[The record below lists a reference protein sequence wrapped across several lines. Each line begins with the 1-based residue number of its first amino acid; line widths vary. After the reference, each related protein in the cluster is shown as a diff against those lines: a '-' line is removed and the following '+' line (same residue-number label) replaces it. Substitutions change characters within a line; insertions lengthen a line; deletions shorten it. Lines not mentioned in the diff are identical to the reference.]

1 MLLKISSESNNER
14 VDYKET
20 SLSHFLADIPHT
32 FNQLYN
38 WLGKVRCEILLTFEK
53 QDLYKAAK
61 EVLEALSLI
70 SRKHLDL
77 WNIVIQGICKL
88 L

>member
-1 MLLKISSESNNER
+1 MLLEISSKSNNEG

-20 SLSHFLADIPHT
+20 SLCHFLADIPHT
-32 FNQLYN
+32 FNQVYN
-38 WLGKVRCEILLTFEK
+38 WLSKIRCEILLTFEK

-70 SRKHLDL
+70 SWKHLDL
-77 WNIVIQGICKL
+77 WNIVIQSVCKL